1 MQRAVMS
8 IRDLVEGAWE
18 REIGWRVKLR
28 HLLPPL
34 GLGLLATLLMFWK
47 LGEGS
52 LFNWDEATYA
62 QVAREMIWTRDVFT
76 LHRNGALFLMKP
88 PLFIWL
94 TVAAY
99 KIFGINEFAVRFWS
113 AMSGVG
119 VVLGTY
125 FLGTKLYGRRVGLA
139 AGMLLLGINNLAYS
153 QGYNFLS
160 LARIGHMDVPV
171 LFMIMVAMLLGWLGV
186 ERPKYLV
193 WMGVPLGLGMMIK
206 NVVALFPLGGLA
218 LLIGITQGKRG
229 MRRWQLWAG
238 LLLAFGIA
246 LPWHVGQLI
255 IHGTEFMDVYVSEQL
270 LGRAVRTLCTED
282 HLQDAFYYLRTI
294 CRGFPFWCWLMIP
307 ALVYSLYRI
316 LKERDRSALF
326 ILGWVLPPL
335 IMLSSVQTKIGWY
348 VIIIYPAL
356 ALMVAS
362 FVEKV
367 LGRRYGWVFILVVM
381 LVLNPRLPSPR
392 DGSASQKYVASAIPY
407 LAEQDDVIMS
417 YEGLNDF
424 VLPADLFYAE
434 RLVTVVSG
442 GEQDLLDRLAQLKT
456 GCAFVLTNTNTW
468 HEGLPGEI
476 VRQSGS
482 HLLVSVCP
490 EDGVAQ

>member
-1 MQRAVMS
+1 MS
-8 IRDLVEGAWE
+8 IIDLVGGAWE
-18 REIGWRVKLR
+18 REISWRAKLR
-28 HLLPPL
+28 HLVPPL
-34 GLGLLATLLMFWK
+34 GLGLLAAALMFWK

-76 LHRNGALFLMKP
+76 LYRNGAPFLMKP

-94 TVAAY
+94 TVVAY
-99 KIFGINEFAVRFWS
+99 KIFGVNEFAVRFWS

-125 FLGTKLYGRRVGLA
+125 FLGAKLYSRRVGLA
-139 AGMLLLGINNLAYS
+139 AGVLLLGINNLAYS

-171 LFMIMVAMLLGWLGV
+171 ILMIVVTMYLGWLGA

-206 NVVALFPLGGLA
+206 NVAALFPLGGLV
-218 LLIGITQGKRG
+218 LLIWITQGKRG

-255 IHGTEFMDVYVSEQL
+255 IHGVEFVDVYVSEQL
-270 LGRAVRTLCTED
+270 LGRAVRTLCTEY

-294 CRGFPFWCWLMIP
+294 CQGFPFWCWLMIP
-307 ALVYSLYRI
+307 ALAYSLYRI
-316 LKERDRSALF
+316 LRERDRSALF

-335 IMLSSVQTKIGWY
+335 IVLSSVQTKIGWY
-348 VIIIYPAL
+348 VIIVYPAL

-417 YEGLNDF
+417 YDGMNDF

-434 RLVTVVSG
+434 RLVTIVSG
-442 GEQDLLDRLAQLKT
+442 GEEALTARLAQLDA
-456 GCAFVLTNTNTW
+456 GCAFVLTTTDTW
-468 HEGLPGEI
+468 HAGLPGEI
-476 VRQSGS
+476 VRQSGV

-490 EDGVAQ
+490 EGGVSQ